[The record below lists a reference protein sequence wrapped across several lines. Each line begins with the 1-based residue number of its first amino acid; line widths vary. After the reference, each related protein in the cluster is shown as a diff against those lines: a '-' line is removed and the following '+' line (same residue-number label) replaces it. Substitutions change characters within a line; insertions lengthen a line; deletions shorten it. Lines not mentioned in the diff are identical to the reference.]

1 MNNISNLNFDSSIC
15 DVSSN
20 GNINICSDENEAIIN
35 ENFSKK
41 KPTDNVLC
49 REIKDEY
56 RPNISM
62 SRFNDI
68 NKQIK
73 KENYEN
79 DEGSINMI
87 KNQTIRNLTSL
98 NNKKEKKKYSEKN
111 FFITTDKNLKEKDI
125 LENQNIYYDKN
136 SEKEKHFYER
146 KYTHSF
152 NISNN
157 LRNEFLPNLNY
168 VKNNSIDFN
177 YEKFYDKNRNNL
189 NNSNNMSI
197 YNIDE
202 GNSLKSI
209 KFVKQKS
216 ITQNLLNLDRFNF
229 LKQNSHFSNKSN
241 GSNKYSVIT
250 FQNNILSIKQKDSSE
265 FGNSYMR
272 VFFYLFHYDR
282 I

>member
-168 VKNNSIDFN
+168 VK
-177 YEKFYDKNRNNL
+177 RN
-189 NNSNNMSI
+189 
-197 YNIDE
+197 
-202 GNSLKSI
+202 
-209 KFVKQKS
+209 
-216 ITQNLLNLDRFNF
+216 
-229 LKQNSHFSNKSN
+229 
-241 GSNKYSVIT
+241 
-250 FQNNILSIKQKDSSE
+250 
-265 FGNSYMR
+265 
-272 VFFYLFHYDR
+272 
-282 I
+282 

>member
-1 MNNISNLNFDSSIC
+1 
-15 DVSSN
+15 
-20 GNINICSDENEAIIN
+20 
-35 ENFSKK
+35 
-41 KPTDNVLC
+41 
-49 REIKDEY
+49 
-56 RPNISM
+56 
-62 SRFNDI
+62 
-68 NKQIK
+68 
-73 KENYEN
+73 
-79 DEGSINMI
+79 
-87 KNQTIRNLTSL
+87 
-98 NNKKEKKKYSEKN
+98 
-111 FFITTDKNLKEKDI
+111 
-125 LENQNIYYDKN
+125 
-136 SEKEKHFYER
+136 
-146 KYTHSF
+146 
-152 NISNN
+152 
-157 LRNEFLPNLNY
+157 
-168 VKNNSIDFN
+168 
-177 YEKFYDKNRNNL
+177 
-189 NNSNNMSI
+189 MSI